1 MLSTTTCSTDS
12 SSYQST
18 CTEVP
23 GKDWPKQHVLGLAQ
37 HGFSALPTEQSSH
50 TWIQLL
56 WALRLSP
63 ASQYC
68 HSFVGKISYPFEF
81 HFYLCCLLPGLF
93 PALLAP
99 SIAGEPIGS
108 QTPGLVVFW
117 LLLDGC
123 RLVALIIVQ
132 AIYLIF
138 SYFFTV
144 GELTVTSFDIS
155 FNFQI
160 ISTVP
165 SAHST
170 LICWRT
176 SRCPDSRS
184 GCLAA
189 SFERRS
195 ACGTKISIRKLNYPQ
210 QFILGCYVLFQL
222 GLLIFV
228 VTNLF
233 DSSHIQSI

>member
-1 MLSTTTCSTDS
+1 MS
-12 SSYQST
+12 
-18 CTEVP
+18 
-23 GKDWPKQHVLGLAQ
+23 
-37 HGFSALPTEQSSH
+37 
-50 TWIQLL
+50 
-56 WALRLSP
+56 
-63 ASQYC
+63 
-68 HSFVGKISYPFEF
+68 
-81 HFYLCCLLPGLF
+81 GLF

-123 RLVALIIVQ
+123 RLVVLIIVQ

-138 SYFFTV
+138 SYLFTV
-144 GELTVTSFDIS
+144 GKLSVTSFDTS
-155 FNFQI
+155 FNFLV

-165 SAHST
+165 SALST
-170 LICWRT
+170 LFCWRT

-195 ACGTKISIRKLNYPQ
+195 ACGTKISIRK
-210 QFILGCYVLFQL
+210 
-222 GLLIFV
+222 
-228 VTNLF
+228 T
-233 DSSHIQSI
+233 